1 MIEITDLLKKYDDT
15 VATAIDHLTISAGEH
30 VGLVG
35 NNGAGKTTMISL
47 MLDLIA
53 ADKGNVQIN
62 GMDVQRS
69 DQWKEITSA
78 YLDESFVIDY
88 LTPDEYFKFIS
99 RIRGISTS
107 DMEDRLGPFQS
118 FFNDQIRGQK
128 KYIRDLSK
136 GNKKKVGIAAALL
149 ASPQLLYLDE
159 PFANLDPSSQII
171 LQNII
176 RSLPEDMTIFIS
188 SHDLTHISEVCR
200 RIIILENGK
209 IVKDLETNAN
219 TLVELRSYFT
229 AKSELNEI

>member
-1 MIEITDLLKKYDDT
+1 MIEITNLYKQYDET
-15 VATAIDHLTISAGEH
+15 VATDIDQLHIHAGEH

-53 ADKGNVQIN
+53 ADRGKVHIKGN
-62 GMDVQRS
+62 DVQQS
-69 DQWKEITSA
+69 DDWKSIVSA

-88 LTPDEYFKFIS
+88 LTPDEYFRFVAK
-99 RIRGISTS
+99 IRGIG
-107 DMEDRLGPFQS
+107 MEEMEKRLESFNA
-118 FFNDQIRGQK
+118 FFNEQIRGQK

-149 ASPQLLYLDE
+149 AAPQLLYLDE

-171 LQNII
+171 LQTII
-176 RSLPEDMTIFIS
+176 RELPNDMTIFIS

-200 RIIILENGK
+200 RIIVLENGK
-209 IVKDLETNAN
+209 IVKDLETNSN
-219 TLVELRSYFT
+219 TLLELKSYFT
-229 AKSELNEI
+229 AKSEVNEI